1 MKRLI
6 ILLCAALL
14 TACGSEIIPNANKVE
29 GQYVGVL
36 QTTSLTDGEVFAEK
50 GVEFSLQPTA
60 LGTMT
65 LTMHNTHFVAM
76 MPRLTM
82 QVDGISSEMENHEH
96 LLSSHEAHADGIIPT
111 IGGIKYPKYIIT
123 NLSGKRI
130 VSSDESGIGAL
141 SLTFHCRGYLVE
153 YMGVTK

>member
-1 MKRLI
+1 MKKLF
-6 ILLCAALL
+6 ILLCTALL
-14 TACGSEIIPNANKVE
+14 TACGSEIIPNANKVD

-50 GVEFSLQPTA
+50 GVEFSLTPSA

-82 QVDGISSEMENHEH
+82 QAAGLRSDLVDYEHIISAPEE
-96 LLSSHEAHADGIIPT
+96 GIIPS
-111 IGGIKYPKYIIT
+111 IGEIKYPKYIIT

-130 VSSDESGIGAL
+130 VSSDESGAGAL
-141 SLTFHCRGYLVE
+141 SLRFHCRGYLVE

>member
-1 MKRLI
+1 MKQLF

-14 TACGSEIIPNANKVE
+14 TACGGEIIPNANKVD

-50 GVEFSLQPTA
+50 GVEFSLEPST

-82 QVDGISSEMENHEH
+82 QVDGLSSERVDHEH
-96 LLSSHEAHADGIIPT
+96 ILSAAEDGVIPT

-130 VSSDESGIGAL
+130 VSADESGIGAL

>member
-14 TACGSEIIPNANKVE
+14 SACGSEIIPNANKVD

-50 GVEFSLQPTA
+50 GVEFSLEPSA

-82 QVDGISSEMENHEH
+82 QVDGISSEMVDYEH
-96 LLSSHEAHADGIIPT
+96 IISAPEEGIVPS
-111 IGGIKYPKYIIT
+111 IGEIKYPKYIIT

-130 VSSDESGIGAL
+130 VSDDESGAGAL

>member
-1 MKRLI
+1 MKKL
-6 ILLCAALL
+6 LMTLCAALAL
-14 TACGSEIIPNANKVE
+14 TACGTEIIPNANKVN

-36 QTTSLTDGEVFAEK
+36 QTTSLSDGEVFTDNN
-50 GVEFSLQPTA
+50 VEFSLTSTSA
-60 LGTMT
+60 TTMT

-82 QVDGISSEMENHEH
+82 QVAGITNEQVNFEH
-96 LLSSHEAHADGIIPT
+96 ILTAPEEGIVPT

-130 VSSDESGIGAL
+130 VSADKDGAGAL
-141 SLTFHCRGYLVE
+141 SLTFNCRGYLVE
-153 YMGVTK
+153 YVGVTR

>member
-14 TACGSEIIPNANKVE
+14 SACGSEIIPNANKVD

-50 GVEFSLQPTA
+50 GVEFSLEPSA

-82 QVDGISSEMENHEH
+82 QVDGISSEMVEHEH
-96 LLSSHEAHADGIIPT
+96 LLSASVDGVVPT

-130 VSSDESGIGAL
+130 VSNDDSGIGAL
-141 SLTFHCRGYLVE
+141 SLTFYCRGYLVE

>member
-1 MKRLI
+1 MKKLF

-14 TACGSEIIPNANKVE
+14 TACGGEIIPNANKVD

-36 QTTSLTDGEVFAEK
+36 QTTSLTDGEVFVEK
-50 GVEFSLQPTA
+50 GVEFSLTPSA

-82 QVDGISSEMENHEH
+82 QAAELSSELVNHEH
-96 LLSSHEAHADGIIPT
+96 ILSAPEDGIVPT

-130 VSSDESGIGAL
+130 VSNDDSGIGAL

>member
-1 MKRLI
+1 MKKLLI
-6 ILLCAALL
+6 ILCVALL
-14 TACGSEIIPNANKVE
+14 SACGEEFIPNANKVD

-36 QTTSLTDGEVFAEK
+36 QTTSLTDGEVFAEN
-50 GVEFSLQPTA
+50 GVEFSLAPSA
-60 LGTMT
+60 MGTMT

-82 QVDGISSEMENHEH
+82 QAAGLQSKLVDYEHIISAPDE
-96 LLSSHEAHADGIIPT
+96 GIIPT
-111 IGGIKYPKYIIT
+111 IGEIKYPKYIIT

-130 VSSDESGIGAL
+130 VSADESGAGAL

>member
-1 MKRLI
+1 MKQLF

-14 TACGSEIIPNANKVE
+14 TACGGEIIPNANKVD

-50 GVEFSLQPTA
+50 GVEFSLKPSQ

-82 QVDGISSEMENHEH
+82 QVDGLRSERVDYEH
-96 LLSSHEAHADGIIPT
+96 ILSAAEDGTIPT

-130 VSSDESGIGAL
+130 VSADDSGIGAL

>member
-1 MKRLI
+1 MKKLLI
-6 ILLCAALL
+6 ILCVALL
-14 TACGSEIIPNANKVE
+14 SACGEEFIPNANKVD

-50 GVEFSLQPTA
+50 GVEFSLTPSA
-60 LGTMT
+60 MGTMT

-82 QVDGISSEMENHEH
+82 QAAGLQSKLVDYEHIISAPDE
-96 LLSSHEAHADGIIPT
+96 GIIPT
-111 IGGIKYPKYIIT
+111 IGEIKYPKYIIT

-130 VSSDESGIGAL
+130 VSADEGGTGAL

>member
-1 MKRLI
+1 MKKLLI
-6 ILLCAALL
+6 ILCVALL
-14 TACGSEIIPNANKVE
+14 SACGEEFIPNANKVD

-50 GVEFSLQPTA
+50 GVEFSLEPSA

-82 QVDGISSEMENHEH
+82 QVDGISSEMVEHEH
-96 LLSSHEAHADGIIPT
+96 LLSASVDGVVPT

-130 VSSDESGIGAL
+130 VSADESGTGAL